1 MNSAEKLKHEFENL
15 KQKPLTD
22 FGYSIELSNK
32 SDIYNWI
39 ITLIGAKDSPYSDGI
54 FFLKLVFSQDYPS
67 HPPKIFFLTPIYHP
81 NIRKSNGFVD
91 VNFIRDYA
99 WKETTSVK
107 EILTKLYSIFYII
120 NPHRAC
126 ADPFSKEQSEQ
137 YKMDRGL
144 YELKAKYFTLKYAN
158 IKSFNDFK
166 WYNWDFSV
174 DSNNLNSLISALKN
188 KKIKICFNV
197 NGTSEFW
204 MDYLSNELARD
215 AIRKFMFMNYFSQD
229 INYVLCVYKGRK
241 INLNETL
248 EENGLEDQSHIT
260 IIYGVEF

>member
-32 SDIYNWI
+32 ADIYEWI
-39 ITLIGAKDSPYSDGI
+39 ITLIGANDSPYSDGI

-67 HPPKIFFLTPIYHP
+67 HPPQIFFLTPIYHP
-81 NIRKSNGFVD
+81 NVRKSDGYVY
-91 VNFIRDYA
+91 VNFIWD

-107 EILTKLYSIFYII
+107 EILIKLYSIFYLL
-120 NPHRAC
+120 NPDDPCR
-126 ADPFSKEQSEQ
+126 DPFSQEQSEQ
-137 YKMDRGL
+137 YKMDPSL
-144 YELKAKYFTLKYAN
+144 YQLKAKYFTLKYAN

-166 WYNWDFSV
+166 LYNWNFSV
-174 DSNNLNSLISALKN
+174 DSNDLNSLISALKN

-204 MDYLSNELARD
+204 MDYLSNELTRD
-215 AIRKFMFMNYFSQD
+215 AIRKFMYMHYFSLD
-229 INYVLCVYKGRK
+229 KKYILYIYKGRK
-241 INLNETL
+241 ISLDKTL
-248 EENGLEDQSHIT
+248 GENGLEDQSHIT
-260 IIYGVEF
+260 IIYGVHF